1 MSWNIGDNR
10 NVFLKLRTKL
20 GLYHVLLTSSEQTPK
35 KVNLTIVEMQQLPEV
50 GKFDSE
56 NEISCLRWIIFN
68 GRRKI
73 CVFYKSDTDYVAIT
87 VYRYRNNMYM
97 KDSDIELKLTEY
109 NTLLEK
115 KKYLL
120 SYLETFSKKFIV
132 VEESTHHNWYYFAGR
147 WTSSLLLL
155 LFNLTRDWNFVPHSK
170 KTQWG
175 KIYFWVFVTAWIQKS
190 PCVRWMIC
198 TLTVDLLV
206 MVIHTWTVCYVT
218 RKYFVYMQFCTM
230 LLVLCIQRIGKDR
243 VIAILLDVDQT
254 RVCLVILQ
262 DLFFV
267 SIWNFLYPPY
277 STDSTVD
284 QNTMSY
290 DSDNVCQITFLTM

>member
-10 NVFLKLRTKL
+10 NIFLKLRTKL

-56 NEISCLRWIIFN
+56 YEISCLRWIIFN

-97 KDSDIELKLTEY
+97 KDSDIELKSTEY

-132 VEESTHHNWYYFAGR
+132 VEESTHHN
-147 WTSSLLLL
+147 
-155 LFNLTRDWNFVPHSK
+155 
-170 KTQWG
+170 
-175 KIYFWVFVTAWIQKS
+175 
-190 PCVRWMIC
+190 
-198 TLTVDLLV
+198 
-206 MVIHTWTVCYVT
+206 
-218 RKYFVYMQFCTM
+218 
-230 LLVLCIQRIGKDR
+230 
-243 VIAILLDVDQT
+243 
-254 RVCLVILQ
+254 
-262 DLFFV
+262 
-267 SIWNFLYPPY
+267 
-277 STDSTVD
+277 
-284 QNTMSY
+284 
-290 DSDNVCQITFLTM
+290 